1 MRKPVSRRHWKK
13 RWLKGL
19 WLPTV
24 VLRAYKLSPPDGYIE
39 QPHPAL
45 KHIARYVDDLED
57 QLEYMKDIGVAV
69 HKYVT
74 GYSRM
79 RVALLIL
86 AGDTPLSDKIDT
98 LDLAKRF
105 AAEAVKFT
113 DED

>member
-1 MRKPVSRRHWKK
+1 MRRVWKD
-13 RWLKGL
+13 
-19 WLPTV
+19 LPEDV
-24 VLRAYKLSPPDGYIE
+24 PELLQILSDHHDIDSLR
-39 QPHPAL
+39 
-45 KHIARYVDDLED
+45 HIARYVDDLED

>member
-1 MRKPVSRRHWKK
+1 MRRVWKD
-13 RWLKGL
+13 
-19 WLPTV
+19 LPEDIPE
-24 VLRAYKLSPPDGYIE
+24 LLQILSVQHNIDS
-39 QPHPAL
+39 L

>member
-1 MRKPVSRRHWKK
+1 MRRVWKD
-13 RWLKGL
+13 
-19 WLPTV
+19 LPENV
-24 VLRAYKLSPPDGYIE
+24 PDLLECLGNEHEIDS
-39 QPHPAL
+39 L

-105 AAEAVKFT
+105 AAEAVKFA
-113 DED
+113 DEDCGQTIA